1 MTLTRILIADDSPL
15 FRIGVR
21 EVLQRELAE
30 ASITEASDFY
40 DMLGQLRVRRYDVL
54 IMDISM
60 PGMSGLAAIKQVK
73 YELPRLPVVI
83 LTVHPEEQYAV
94 RMFKAR
100 ADAYLNKAA
109 TDAETLARAVR
120 TVTSGRKYVGDAGEI
135 LARSVG
141 INERPSYEALSDRE
155 YEVLCL
161 MGAGKTVKEIA
172 EHIHLSMTTVSTYR
186 SRLLEKLS
194 LRTTAD
200 LIRYAIEHQDLMSDR
215 HPYHPAHNS

>member
-1 MTLTRILIADDSPL
+1 MRIFMADDSPL

-30 ASITEASDFY
+30 ASIAEASDFN
-40 DMLGQLRVRRYDVL
+40 DMLGQLRLRRYDVL

-73 YELPRLPVVI
+73 YEFPTLPVVI

-94 RMFKAR
+94 RMFKAG
-100 ADAYLNKAA
+100 ADAYLNKA
-109 TDAETLARAVR
+109 TDPETLACAVR
-120 TVTSGRKYVGDAGEI
+120 TVVSGRKYVGDAGEI
-135 LARSVG
+135 LALSVG
-141 INERPSYEALSDRE
+141 SNQRPSYELLSDRE

-172 EHIHLSMTTVSTYR
+172 EATHLSMTTVSTYR
-186 SRLLEKLS
+186 SRLLEKLG
-194 LRTTAD
+194 LRTTAE
-200 LIRYAIEHQDLMSDR
+200 LIRYAIEHLLKI
-215 HPYHPAHNS
+215 